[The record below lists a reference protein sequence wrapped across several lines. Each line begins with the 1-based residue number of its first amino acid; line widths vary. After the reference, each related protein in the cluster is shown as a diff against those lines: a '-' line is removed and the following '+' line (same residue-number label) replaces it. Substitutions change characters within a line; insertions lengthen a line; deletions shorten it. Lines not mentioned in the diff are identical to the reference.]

1 MFFNNLR
8 FTLVQSSGHAAQL
21 GGAFDPEVAMAA
33 LVKPLANAWKTVIH
47 KRGLDALVVAKSD
60 QHGGT
65 VQ

>member
-1 MFFNNLR
+1 
-8 FTLVQSSGHAAQL
+8 
-21 GGAFDPEVAMAA
+21 MAA